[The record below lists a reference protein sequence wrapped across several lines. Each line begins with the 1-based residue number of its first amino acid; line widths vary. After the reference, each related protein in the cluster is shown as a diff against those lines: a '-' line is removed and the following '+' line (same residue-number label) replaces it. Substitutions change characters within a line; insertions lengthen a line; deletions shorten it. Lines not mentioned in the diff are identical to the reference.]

1 MSKGGRKMNQII
13 LASHGELAKGMKDTL
28 NMIIG
33 NTESIKVFSSYRDEE
48 TSIRD
53 LIEEVIIENYDIN
66 KIYILTDIFGG
77 SVNNEI
83 MDLMKKYSKINL
95 ISGMNLPLVISIATT
110 DNISD
115 ELLDEFIKDSQSAII
130 NCNKLLNKFIDR
142 KEEDL

>member
-1 MSKGGRKMNQII
+1 MNQII

-77 SVNNEI
+77 SVNNEV

>member
-1 MSKGGRKMNQII
+1 MSKGGRNMNQII

>member
-1 MSKGGRKMNQII
+1 MNQII

>member
-1 MSKGGRKMNQII
+1 MNQII

-77 SVNNEI
+77 SVNNEVV
-83 MDLMKKYSKINL
+83 DLMKKYSKINL

>member
-1 MSKGGRKMNQII
+1 
-13 LASHGELAKGMKDTL
+13 
-28 NMIIG
+28 
-33 NTESIKVFSSYRDEE
+33 
-48 TSIRD
+48 
-53 LIEEVIIENYDIN
+53 
-66 KIYILTDIFGG
+66 
-77 SVNNEI
+77 

-142 KEEDL
+142 KEEDLW

>member
-1 MSKGGRKMNQII
+1 MNQII

-142 KEEDL
+142 KEEDLW

>member
-1 MSKGGRKMNQII
+1 MNQII

-77 SVNNEI
+77 SVNNEVV
-83 MDLMKKYSKINL
+83 DLMKKYSKINL

-130 NCNKLLNKFIDR
+130 NCNKLLKKFIDR

>member
-77 SVNNEI
+77 SVNNEVV
-83 MDLMKKYSKINL
+83 DLMKKYSKINL